1 MRMESHWEQADDR
14 RLETELPCE
23 GCYQRVFFTQDLQK
37 SLRGVCLLPELIH
50 KGTKDDQR
58 DYLFYLAVA
67 NYKFKEYE
75 RALKYIRTLL
85 RNEPGNSQALD
96 LEKLINKTMKK
107 DGLVGMAIVGGIGLG
122 LAGLAGL
129 IGLAV
134 AKKSA

>member
-1 MRMESHWEQADDR
+1 MVLDARNSCPEALQIWPPNEQTF
-14 RLETELPCE
+14 LERDFDAF
-23 GCYQRVFFTQDLQK
+23 Q
-37 SLRGVCLLPELIH
+37 ELIH

-67 NYKFKEYE
+67 NYKLKEYE
-75 RALKYIRTLL
+75 KALKYIRTLL
-85 RNEPGNSQALD
+85 KNEPGNSQALD
-96 LEKLINKTMKK
+96 LEKFINKTMKK
-107 DGLVGMAIVGGIGLG
+107 DGLIGMAIVGGIGLG